1 MERARGSSP
10 AGYTFSPRWPAS
22 NSHGPHGQGRR
33 LDVGRPDLDHAS
45 DRGVAG
51 PKDQRVGERVA
62 GQVEDVLA
70 GEPVEAQ
77 LAGTGPVARRSTITA
92 AQRCPNPTCAVSWT
106 SVHAGQ
112 VGTGCA
118 GSASRTAAANLAV
131 SARS

>member
-70 GEPVEAQ
+70 GEPVESQ
-77 LAGTGPVARRSTITA
+77 LVGPAGGGDLHRGRPVLPTAVQLDDEPRGPALGALDADLVALE
-92 AQRCPNPTCAVSWT
+92 PD
-106 SVHAGQ
+106 
-112 VGTGCA
+112 
-118 GSASRTAAANLAV
+118 
-131 SARS
+131 